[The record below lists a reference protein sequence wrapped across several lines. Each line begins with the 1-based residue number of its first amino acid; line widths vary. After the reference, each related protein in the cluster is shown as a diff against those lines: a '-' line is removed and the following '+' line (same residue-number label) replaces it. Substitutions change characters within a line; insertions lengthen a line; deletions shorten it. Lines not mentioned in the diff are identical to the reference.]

1 MDAARQM
8 REGNFGFIT
17 AMAPM
22 AEVRGAF
29 QRRSR

>member
-8 REGNFGFIT
+8 RDGKFGFIT

-22 AEVRGAF
+22 AEVRSAF
-29 QRRSR
+29 ERS

>member
-8 REGNFGFIT
+8 REGNFGFIA

-22 AEVRGAF
+22 AEVRRAF
-29 QRRSR
+29 QRP